1 MKHRTFTGKDN
12 LTLQTDGS
20 TLPLE
25 SITVVEFE
33 PGDPGVLG
41 MGNNM
46 LMTVRGDGLAA
57 DWRMQPPPT
66 DAVRKSGVVF
76 DASICDGGETV
87 ARMQNAYVTAFRQ
100 GDLDEADIMPDYI
113 EFGFTPLSE
122 TLNTIFSRNHEIET
136 VELAKLYSV

>member
-25 SITVVEFE
+25 SITVAEFE

-41 MGNNM
+41 YMGNNM
-46 LMTVRGDGLAA
+46 RMTVRGDGLAA
-57 DWRMQPPPT
+57 CRRLQPPPT

-87 ARMQNAYVTAFRQ
+87 VRMRDACVTAFRH
-100 GDLDEADIMPDYI
+100 GNTDEADIEPDCV
-113 EFGFTPLSE
+113 EFGSTPLSD
-122 TLNTIFSRNHEIET
+122 TLDTIFSRNFEIVMEEIT
-136 VELAKLYSV
+136 KLY

>member
-25 SITVVEFE
+25 SITVAEFE

-41 MGNNM
+41 TGNNM
-46 LMTVRGDGLAA
+46 RMTVRGDGLAA
-57 DWRMQPPPT
+57 DRRLQPPPT
-66 DAVRKSGVVF
+66 DAVLKSGVVF

-87 ARMQNAYVTAFRQ
+87 VRMRNACVTAFRH
-100 GDLDEADIMPDYI
+100 GNSDEADIEPDYV
-113 EFGFTPLSE
+113 EFGSTPLSD
-122 TLNTIFSRNHEIET
+122 TLDTIFSRNFEIEMENIT
-136 VELAKLYSV
+136 KLY